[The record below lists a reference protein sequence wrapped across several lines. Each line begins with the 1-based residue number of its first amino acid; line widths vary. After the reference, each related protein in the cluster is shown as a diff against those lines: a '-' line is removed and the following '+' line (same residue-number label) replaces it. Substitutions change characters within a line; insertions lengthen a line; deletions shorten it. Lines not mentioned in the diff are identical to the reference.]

1 MKLKPET
8 RNLSK
13 IPQKAGKP
21 KNSVDLR
28 QSQLSLTPAQRE
40 GPGFPFWNKNSF
52 QPILYW
58 LNPRMN
64 VVVFFIKMFRVF
76 SSAVFV
82 GR

>member
-40 GPGFPFWNKNSF
+40 GPGFPFWNKK
-52 QPILYW
+52 LGTV
-58 LNPRMN
+58 LNN
-64 VVVFFIKMFRVF
+64 LLFLFALGCFICYRV
-76 SSAVFV
+76 SHIKIV
-82 GR
+82 

>member
-28 QSQLSLTPAQRE
+28 QSQLSLTPAKRDLQLALRTR
-40 GPGFPFWNKNSF
+40 FS
-52 QPILYW
+52 ILE
-58 LNPRMN
+58 
-64 VVVFFIKMFRVF
+64 
-76 SSAVFV
+76 
-82 GR
+82 